1 MKSPSSCA
9 IWNPTKD
16 FFESLDLAEISH
28 LIPGSTVKGH
38 KYPSNSSK
46 MHEIFT
52 PVVYNV
58 NCENSKGARLVKDG
72 EIGKKRNNQTS
83 IHTRVRKKLHSF
95 WKKRNKTCL
104 CFDTPFFQ
112 SFNINFKV
120 RSQKNGHFFLFCFW
134 KLIFCSHESKR
145 CWTVHRD
152 QRINCDTVALR
163 AKQSGAVKTVE
174 HSKNDYHKSS
184 KQASKDWHSGD
195 FDVKWGLY

>member
-1 MKSPSSCA
+1 MKSPSSRA

-28 LIPGSTVKGH
+28 FIPGSTVKGH

-52 PVVYNV
+52 PVVHNV
-58 NCENSKGARLVKDG
+58 NGENSKGARLVKGG

-83 IHTRVRKKLHSF
+83 IRPRVRKKLHSF

-120 RSQKNGHFFLFCFW
+120 RSQKNGHIFFVLLLRINFLFSWVEKVLNCPQRPKNQLW
-134 KLIFCSHESKR
+134 HCRTPCKTKR
-145 CWTVHRD
+145 NCQDCWTFQERLSQV
-152 QRINCDTVALR
+152 
-163 AKQSGAVKTVE
+163 
-174 HSKNDYHKSS
+174 
-184 KQASKDWHSGD
+184 
-195 FDVKWGLY
+195 F